1 MSGVAALEKLKIGVH
16 LRPQHTTVDALRTAW
31 KAADALGV
39 DSISVWDHFHPLQGD
54 AGGAHFE
61 CWSLLAGMACDTRSA
76 QIGPIVSAVGYRNP
90 DLLADMARTV
100 DHLSGGRLF
109 LGLGAGNSERDHLD
123 YGLPWGTPGRR
134 LAALAQALP
143 RIKARLAR
151 LVPPPVGRLPILIG
165 GAGERVTLRL
175 VAEFADMSNIGGSP
189 EVVRHKN
196 QVLDAWCAKLGR
208 NPAEIERTSNI
219 PIAAVDSLEEYVA
232 AGAQRLQVQLDHPFD
247 IRPVERAL
255 AQRAKFSSTPTR
267 TPTPG

>member
-1 MSGVAALEKLKIGVH
+1 MSGVATLEKIKIGIH
-16 LRPQHTTVDALRTAW
+16 LRPQHTTVEALRTAW

-54 AGGAHFE
+54 PAGAHFE

-109 LGLGAGNSERDHLD
+109 LGLGAGNAEADHLD
-123 YGLPWGTPGRR
+123 YGLAWGTPGQR
-134 LAALAQALP
+134 LKALAEAVA

-165 GAGERVTLRL
+165 GSGERVTLRL
-175 VAEFADMSNIGGSP
+175 VAEHAQMANLAGSP
-189 EVVRHKN
+189 DVIKHKN
-196 QVLDAWCAKLGR
+196 QVLNDWCAKLGR
-208 NPAEIERTSNI
+208 DPAEIERTSNV
-219 PIAAVDSLEEYVA
+219 PIAAIDRMDDYVA
-232 AGAQRLQVQLDHPFD
+232 AGAQRLQVQLDHPFEM
-247 IRPVERAL
+247 RPVEQALQRRARL
-255 AQRAKFSSTPTR
+255 S
-267 TPTPG
+267 